1 MGINDNAI
9 PYNGLL
15 YQVAVIGREAVWVVT
30 DANERVIGDGAIT
43 DGTLEAAE
51 QSAKDFIDQYVPE
64 VEPEIAENE
73 ASGFSGDYTNSTC
86 KAQSRNWNQDFIVLS
101 SDGYF
106 LQDNV
111 KGDILNLDANDMIDM
126 TMPQGYKMKVQIAF
140 KGQEDYGLGVRQ
152 KTYDS
157 ATLYLEGGDFLSVS
171 IRSDE
176 VVTTLFQNGSEK
188 INADNLRDYNAT
200 LVRKAVTLRMVSFE
214 ICTMKQ
220 DDDDDFVQDEDDSTG
235 FSLDNDMLLF
245 VLGGLVLL
253 IIAGYVIN
261 TTSEVM
267 GDG

>member
-1 MGINDNAI
+1 MINENSI
-9 PYNGLL
+9 PYNGYF
-15 YQVAVIGREAVWVVT
+15 YQIAMVGRDAVYVVL
-30 DANERVIGDGAIT
+30 DADGNILTQGAIT
-43 DGTLEAAE
+43 DGTLQAAE

-64 VEPEIAENE
+64 DEPEIAVNE
-73 ASGFSGDYTNSTC
+73 TSGFVGDYTNSTC

-106 LQDNV
+106 LQDNI
-111 KGDILNLDANDMIDM
+111 KGDTLNLDANDMIDM
-126 TMPQGYKMKVQIAF
+126 TMPEGYKMKVQIAF
-140 KGQEDYGLGVRQ
+140 KGQNEYGLGVGQ

-171 IRSDE
+171 IRNDE
-176 VVTTLFQNGSEK
+176 VTTTLFQNGSEK

-214 ICTMKQ
+214 ICTMNQ
-220 DDDDDFVQDEDDSTG
+220 VENDDFVQDENGSTG

>member
-1 MGINDNAI
+1 MINESSI
-9 PYNGLL
+9 PYNGYF
-15 YQVAVIGREAVWVVT
+15 YQVAMFGRDAVWVVL
-30 DANERVIGDGAIT
+30 DGSVPITQGTIT

-51 QSAKDFIDQYVPE
+51 QSAKDFIDQYVPAE
-64 VEPEIAENE
+64 EPEIAVNE
-73 ASGFSGDYTNSTC
+73 TAGFVGDYTNSTC
-86 KAQSRNWNQDFIVLS
+86 KAQTRNWNQDFIVLS

-106 LQDNV
+106 LQDNI
-111 KGDILNLDANDMIDM
+111 KGDILSLDANDMVDM

-140 KGQEDYGLGVRQ
+140 KGQNEYGLGVRQ
-152 KTYDS
+152 QTYDS

-171 IRSDE
+171 IRNDE
-176 VVTTLFQNGSEK
+176 VTTTLFQNGSEK

-214 ICTMKQ
+214 ICTMNQ
-220 DDDDDFVQDEDDSTG
+220 VEGDDFVQDENESSG

>member
-1 MGINDNAI
+1 MGINDGAFPYKGYFYQMAI
-9 PYNGLL
+9 IL
-15 YQVAVIGREAVWVVT
+15 RDAVWVVT
-30 DANERVIGDGAIT
+30 DVNERIIGEGSIV

-51 QSAKDFIDQYVPE
+51 QAAKDFIDQYVPE
-64 VEPEIAENE
+64 EEPEIAENE
-73 ASGFSGDYTNSTC
+73 TSGFVGDYTNSTC
-86 KAQSRNWNQDFIVLS
+86 VAQTRNWNQDFIVLS

-111 KGDILNLDANDMIDM
+111 KGDLLRLDANDMVDI
-126 TMPQGYKMKVQIAF
+126 TMPRGYKMKVQIAF
-140 KGQEDYGLGVRQ
+140 RGQDEYGFGRRQ
-152 KTYDS
+152 QTYDS

-171 IRSDE
+171 IRNDE
-176 VVTTLFQNGSEK
+176 VTTTLFQNGAEK
-188 INADNLRDYNAT
+188 INSENLMDYNKT

-214 ICTMKQ
+214 ICTVNQ
-220 DDDDDFVQDEDDSTG
+220 DDDDFVQDEDDSTG